1 MPVVAVTVT
10 AGGKAAKVKFFSET
24 AAEMAIF
31 RVVDRPIPDFPGLD
45 DCFTIEGHLQPRRVS

>member
-1 MPVVAVTVT
+1 MPVVDVTVT

-31 RVVDRPIPDFPGLD
+31 RVVDHPIPYFSGLD
-45 DCFTIEGHLQPRRVS
+45 EGFTIEGHLQTRRVS

>member
-1 MPVVAVTVT
+1 MPVVDVTVT

-31 RVVDRPIPDFPGLD
+31 RVVDRLIPYFPGLD
-45 DCFTIEGHLQPRRVS
+45 EGFTIKGHLQTRRVS